1 MQAATNTSQSIRI
14 PVIQT
19 PNYTVYF
26 QSILINDLEYTFVHC
41 DVREWSL
48 TVLRSLR
55 SDWNCLLDLH
65 NAPLLALSEDG
76 DEKHKKFLEL
86 FGFKY
91 LQQIKGEDNVLRH
104 LYIIMA
110 PKQQK

>member
-1 MQAATNTSQSIRI
+1 MQVANNTSKSIRI

-19 PNYTVYF
+19 QNYTVYF
-26 QSILINDLEYTFVHC
+26 QAIRINDLEYTFVHC

-48 TVLRSLR
+48 QVLRSLR

-65 NAPLLALSEDG
+65 NAPLLAISEEG
-76 DEKHKKFLEL
+76 DEKHQKFLEL

-91 LQQIKGEDNVLRH
+91 LQQLTGEDNILRN

-110 PKQQK
+110 PKQET